1 MASAREIR
9 ARLRKQADDE
19 RRKREDA
26 VVAVGD
32 AGKAALKA
40 REDHNAALRTAFETA
55 LRTRDAE
62 RVAKLRAGFESA
74 LTDDPAVLAAELA
87 AGRAVLAAA
96 EFKVTQA
103 GLAELTELR
112 VEDLRVWTQVARQ
125 AEQGAEPAGD
135 QGSASAD
142 EPVRP
147 ATGYAVVADA
157 RPGQDEHGV
166 GTRDEVDA
174 TAG

>member
-1 MASAREIR
+1 
-9 ARLRKQADDE
+9 
-19 RRKREDA
+19 
-26 VVAVGD
+26 
-32 AGKAALKA
+32 
-40 REDHNAALRTAFETA
+40 
-55 LRTRDAE
+55 
-62 RVAKLRAGFESA
+62 
-74 LTDDPAVLAAELA
+74 
-87 AGRAVLAAA
+87 
-96 EFKVTQA
+96 
-103 GLAELTELR
+103 
-112 VEDLRVWTQVARQ
+112 VWTQVARQ